1 MNSPTPDP
9 HPTWTIAQLVEALN
23 DMRDMWTRVAM
34 ELRDIQF
41 HRDTALRQDAI
52 ERANTLLKKA
62 KSH

>member
-1 MNSPTPDP
+1 
-9 HPTWTIAQLVEALN
+9 
-23 DMRDMWTRVAM
+23 M